1 MIKSDYYIALLLI
14 IIKLQGKLII
24 YNAIMSNIGHSHV
37 MKFDKFYD
45 ANYLQGNSKYWK
57 NIINLGEPMKTFSF
71 IARMPDNP
79 GALHRAAEI
88 IKEHGGNIHRV
99 DDDRRIPSHVV
110 FFQVEAKD
118 EDAPEKIKTT
128 CNE

>member
-1 MIKSDYYIALLLI
+1 
-14 IIKLQGKLII
+14 
-24 YNAIMSNIGHSHV
+24 
-37 MKFDKFYD
+37 
-45 ANYLQGNSKYWK
+45 
-57 NIINLGEPMKTFSF
+57 MKTFSF

-99 DDDRRIPSHVV
+99 DYDRRIDSHVV

-118 EDAPEKIKTT
+118 EDAPEKIKTELQRIGYLQT
-128 CNE
+128 SLATYRFLKFSVYLPDEPGQLFEFLDYTTSNDAEHRFLGF